1 MPPTLADRV
10 RHILRAIED
19 IERAL
24 AGKSME
30 AYAADHLLRL
40 AVERL
45 LEIVCEAS
53 RHISDEVKKRES
65 GIPWQ
70 KVVDFGNRLRH
81 AYHEV
86 DATIVW
92 NVVHHD
98 LPPLK
103 IFVQRILKEEPDGRR
118 T

>member
-10 RHILRAIED
+10 RHILQAIED

-24 AGKSME
+24 AGKSEE

-40 AVERL
+40 AIERL
-45 LEIVCEAS
+45 LEIICEAT
-53 RHISDEVKKRES
+53 RHISDEVKKQEPA
-65 GIPWQ
+65 IPWP

-81 AYHEV
+81 AYHRI
-86 DATIVW
+86 DTGIVW
-92 NVVHHD
+92 NVIHHD

-103 IFVQRILKEEPDGRR
+103 AFAQGFSTTTGSRSLV
-118 T
+118 